1 VLISL
6 LAFTGMRISE
16 ALGLTWADIDFEGGS
31 VNVRRQLSHARRGE
45 PAKRIPLKTEAGE
58 RQIDLAPKMLQALR
72 VHRFASPHKGDND
85 SVFVTLTGKPIYY
98 RNGSRRRLTRSVST
112 ARAAQAQLPRPPPHG
127 DHALDPLG
135 C

>member
-1 VLISL
+1 MLISL

-98 RNGSRRRLTRSVST
+98 RNASTRGLEKAADAIGLNREGCPSSASTTSATRRSRT
-112 ARAAQAQLPRPPPHG
+112 
-127 DHALDPLG
+127 
-135 C
+135 